1 MPQSSAI
8 PTSIMPTAIIPNVG
22 VINQQIPV
30 SQIGVAVPAQIPL
43 IPPIATTSVIP
54 SNATN
59 GSLLIDTIASVP
71 EPQSSFPAPPTPPSG
86 TQSRTMSFS
95 ETKAPSIG
103 SPESVV
109 STGQS
114 ASVEWA
120 IKKDAKLRYTQV
132 FNATDHTRSG
142 FLTGAQARGLL
153 MQSKLSQAALAQI
166 WQLSDMDNDGRL
178 GCEEF
183 VLAMYLCELGTQ
195 GKPIPSKLPPELI
208 PPSFRKSASR
218 HGSSAGIGSIGP
230 SSRHG
235 SISSQTGSIK
245 GDTEIS
251 LANFNQTSFEDKRK
265 ENYDKGQAE
274 LDRRRRVLEDAQRK
288 EQEERERKEREEI
301 EKKEK

>member
-1 MPQSSAI
+1 MPPPSAV
-8 PTSIMPTAIIPNVG
+8 PTSIMPTAIIPNVAAL
-22 VINQQIPV
+22 NQQIPV
-30 SQIGVAVPAQIPL
+30 GRVGASAQIPL
-43 IPPIATTSVIP
+43 IPPNATTSIIP

-59 GSLLIDTIASVP
+59 GSLLIDTLVSVP
-71 EPQSSFPAPPTPPSG
+71 EPSLPAPPTPPSS
-86 TQSRTMSFS
+86 TQNRTMSFS
-95 ETKAPSIG
+95 ETRAPSIG
-103 SPESVV
+103 SPESVA
-109 STGQS
+109 SSGQS
-114 ASVEWA
+114 SAEWA
-120 IKKDAKLRYTQV
+120 IKKDTKLKYTQL

-142 FLTGAQARGLL
+142 SLTGQQARGIL
-153 MQSKLSQAALAQI
+153 MQSKLSQTALAQI
-166 WQLSDMDNDGRL
+166 WQLSDMDADGRL

-183 VLAMYLCELGTQ
+183 VLAMYLCELGLQ

-218 HGSSAGIGSIGP
+218 HGSIAGIGSIGP
-230 SSRHG
+230 ASRHG

-245 GDTEIS
+245 SDTEIS

-274 LDRRRRVLEDAQRK
+274 LDRRRRVLEDTQRK